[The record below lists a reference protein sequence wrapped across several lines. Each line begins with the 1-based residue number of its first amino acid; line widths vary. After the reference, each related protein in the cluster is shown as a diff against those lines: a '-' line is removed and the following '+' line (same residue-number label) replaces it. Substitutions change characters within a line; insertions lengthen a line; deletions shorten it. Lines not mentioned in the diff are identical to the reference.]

1 MQHLTSNPIQQL
13 RRILHDQYSFS
24 SIIKELIQ
32 NADDARAQE
41 FHLGWIPNWPANTH
55 PLLTGPTLLCLN
67 DGEFRKA
74 DSKAICRLD
83 EGAKG
88 ADTGTIGKYGLG
100 MKSVFHLCEGFF
112 YAASPD
118 QPAAEGKPFVELLNP
133 WPEGG
138 PHDSWADTERA
149 RNAIIDCVSAWRHE
163 SKRWFCLVIPL
174 RTPEQLEGAEAILP
188 GHFPRIDDLLDAY
201 ESHELA
207 TLTTLLRRL
216 SRISIWRWSANE
228 GGLTRATRLAL
239 DGRETK
245 RRCFPQLDPGT
256 QNRICVEVVG
266 HSSAERVVL
275 RACGVESL
283 DASPIFTQLKDDP
296 RWPKNFTLNPA
307 TGRSEDTREKAAPHA
322 AAVWTIRDA
331 ERGQLRVR
339 DTVFL
344 PLSKGEREQLS
355 CDGARHFELLLHG
368 LFFLDAGR
376 RELYARDPEDRAHAA
391 GGLQESW
398 NRHLLQRAVLPLV
411 LPALEAFAGACAL
424 SDSDLKN
431 LTAAL
436 SGSKLFREHR
446 DELCSA
452 GNWVR
457 RINLAESGQV
467 WGLVD
472 SAKRFYEV
480 PSLAGREATAHRLFG
495 ALQRL
500 CQTHVLVEVEQ
511 VCPRLTR
518 RDAAAWCEA
527 EPLLLEL
534 LESLDPA
541 GLSTTD
547 ALKFAAEFWGLVG
560 HRAPRRAVQVI
571 AGKLRRLIAEHGVRA
586 LDAVRIEFGEFLAQ
600 IPEDAWV
607 SFGPIEK
614 DAASI
619 FRELNELPL
628 GHVVV
633 PADLAPDVV
642 SGDKL
647 SLDEAKTVLDW
658 LERTSNKR
666 SAERTA
672 AVAMSAIAATQGSR
686 DEKLARLGNVA
697 VLLARRGEAKDEVLT
712 WERAAGLF
720 DCGRLFAGGSTDL
733 AHLQEALC
741 EQPLSLYE
749 PRACEAFQ
757 VLFGTEPRRCTPG
770 TCVELLVTG
779 PSLRSEAHREPLFKR
794 LLAVTEGVDST
805 TRKMALRYLLHASRE
820 NIGDLNSLLLTSES
834 LAAGG
839 VLSRVAR
846 AALDR
851 EKTGWRVVPDRLCK
865 HVSDVLRDEL
875 GVRRVDGAT
884 LTELLAR
891 LPRTE
896 GSLAWL
902 AELGLSIEDAER
914 VLAALTDRELWRA
927 VPLHRRADWYGEQ
940 AARYVSLTDGQCFL
954 EPETRAT
961 PFQRVAQRVTLVRRP
976 SNLELQQHYI
986 DAGIEVWGPH
996 GCLAVAVHCD
1006 SPSDFAE
1013 EMLEALAVV
1022 QGPLDGSVLE
1032 PLRHK
1037 PWLPGP
1043 GSVRAPVDVVDLP
1056 DVAGELERLLDDPR
1070 IDNAFVCVTRLRV
1083 DWERHHQALGVLRQ
1097 RAILPGFATSLRLL
1111 AMCLGEIDAFRL
1123 GQIVAV
1129 HDQPARLVELSEAFR
1144 GCARVSPVF
1153 SLLDTLFTRFEDKRD
1168 EVANHL
1174 ADGLLQATELASLRS
1189 NIEGLVEKAARQ
1201 RSGTESREFRALR
1214 WLLQTLGAHAE
1225 FQPNDLRNLTLR
1237 AGDGSWQPA
1246 TRLCFSAEGVPT
1258 HYLLDPNLAAVFP
1271 EHVRRPPRDVST
1283 SVELDSA
1290 VVSECGVTSVEALI
1304 EYFEPWRGRL
1314 ARPVVGGFL
1323 ALLGDEPNVRSE
1335 ADASLHPRTVRS
1347 VRESINWE
1355 PIAGSRA
1362 VGADEDIHTIMEKQ
1376 RFLVVVGEDGQPVRV
1391 FNLMGERFEA
1401 RVGGDVSSLFLG
1413 NLFFAPAKGRCKT
1426 ITVRRLDVTKFTPRA
1441 LTDILLESTRIL
1453 LRDVYCRQSTPIDAL
1468 WRDLSEA
1475 TQLQLEI
1482 VQDVILE
1489 SAWVVLDQLGLRR
1502 MASIRPLARRRE
1514 QLERLRAEARYEKH
1528 PESARAEIDTQLL
1541 NLNQEL
1547 RTQIETDETVQ
1558 REMLEAVRAKMSE
1571 FEYSLDSLGFELF
1584 QNADDAIAEL
1594 RDMLNSS
1601 SETEARVCVELCA
1614 AEGRYILSLVHWGRP
1629 INEFHRGSFSA
1640 EEGRRRGYDTDL
1652 KKMLLLSTSDKRERS
1667 EIVTG
1672 KFGLGFK
1679 TAFFASDR
1687 PRILSGELG
1696 FEVLGGLMPVA
1707 LDSASRDE
1715 LSKLMLSHAELRRD
1729 GTVISLPLR
1738 VDAGQLEQALQ
1749 RLVELLPLIL
1759 AFSRC
1764 VKRCQI
1770 QLRGA
1775 EHDVR
1780 WVETELVAPGVY
1792 LGYCTTLGSHV
1803 PPVDRALVF
1812 RSDAL
1817 ALLVALTPE
1826 GASPVPDEVPTFWV
1840 SAPTRSDDGCG
1851 VAVNG
1856 PFRVDV
1862 GRTQL
1867 ACERDGS
1874 PLREND
1880 HLAQTLGRAVGHG
1893 LVALFDASLTDW
1905 SSVRSTL
1912 GVLREKSATDFWLS
1926 LWDVLTGA
1934 GSSKSSLIQS
1944 IVWGEG
1950 RGLQHVLEACAAL
1963 PTGLCAPYDNL
1974 TAIDQVRAVVSGVL
1988 DTDATALQLVAD
2000 WPTFSEKFAQ
2010 GTLVSHSR
2018 SADAIAEGP
2027 RETLNRLPRVT
2038 LERAIRGELT
2048 QAGVDSETAERLGR
2062 VVNREALKAW
2072 AAPGGRAD
2080 ETELKAIE
2088 ALLREQRFQAMNGDW
2103 VIARDLLIP
2112 KVEST
2117 AADGST
2123 SEEHRRCAFAPAD
2136 RILHPDYAGSALEF
2150 VFACRG
2156 EMHAPAEALA
2166 AWIQRSEDA
2175 ARRRAG
2181 LRYLLE
2187 GRLAAEVGRIVRT
2200 ERDGTW
2206 VAELTRRELSSLD
2219 FDENEQLRLLGLTGA
2234 TGQDVVQMFLMPLE
2248 QEVVAP
2254 ALHPQRVLQAIANW
2268 WRESADDEL
2277 PAYNARIYPD
2287 ATFPIRAGLDGD
2299 LDRSGWLRL
2308 FLLGCTRSMGP
2319 LTDAQHR
2326 DFVRLCDTHGWIQ
2339 RLAQIEHDRHGWLA
2353 CWNQYIDG
2361 QIDRIRYFHWMKN
2374 LLGLSVIARFLPEY
2388 VEAFLAVDRMSGD
2401 FGLDEVANPRAGAVF
2416 SGGGPDAPPLG
2427 QIIGVGQCF
2436 IMRELARSGMIRNSA
2451 AHRWCFVPLR
2461 QVRQLIGRIG
2471 GPEWSGTGPL
2481 WSFSAEIHAFLKQHL
2496 EDPSLALGFDIPL
2509 LLVAERPQLWRAI
2522 VDDQP
2527 PEASA
2532 ESSEEWQ

>member
-1 MQHLTSNPIQQL
+1 MQRLTSNPVQQL
-13 RRILHDQYSFS
+13 RRILHDQYSFG
-24 SIIKELIQ
+24 SIVKELIQ
-32 NADDARAQE
+32 NADDARASA
-41 FHLGWIPNWPANTH
+41 FHLGWVPSWPSDTH

-74 DSKAICRLD
+74 DAKAICRLD

-88 ADTGTIGKYGLG
+88 ADAGTIGKYGLG

-118 QPAAEGKPFVELLNP
+118 QPAAAGRPFVELLNP

-138 PHDSWADTERA
+138 PHDAWADTERA
-149 RNAIIDCVSAWRHE
+149 RHAVSECISGWRHE
-163 SKRWFCLVIPL
+163 APRWFCLVIPL
-174 RTPEQLEGAEAILP
+174 RRLEHLDGAEAILP
-188 GHFPRIDDLLDAY
+188 GHFPQIETLLEAY
-201 ESHELA
+201 EPHELA
-207 TLTTLLRRL
+207 TLATLLRYL
-216 SRISIWRWSANE
+216 SRVAIWRWDDTQRA
-228 GGLTRATRLAL
+228 LTPATVLELNAATTNRRRYPELA
-239 DGRETK
+239 
-245 RRCFPQLDPGT
+245 PGT
-256 QNRICVEVVG
+256 RNTIRVDVVS
-266 HSSAERVVL
+266 HSSPNRVVL

-283 DASPIFTQLKDDP
+283 NAASVFDTLKSDV
-296 RWPKNFTLNPA
+296 RWPKNYTLNPE
-307 TGRSEDTREKAAPHA
+307 TGRSEDMREKAAPHA
-322 AAVWTIRDA
+322 AAVWTVRDA

-391 GGLQESW
+391 DGLQESW

-436 SGSKLFREHR
+436 STSKLFREHR
-446 DELCSA
+446 DKLCSA
-452 GNWVR
+452 RNWVR
-457 RINLAESGQV
+457 RIDFTGHGHV

-472 SAKRFYEV
+472 CDQRFYEV
-480 PSLAGREATAHRLFG
+480 PALARREATALRLFG
-495 ALQRL
+495 VLHRL
-500 CQTHVLVEVEQ
+500 CQTHVVVEVEQ
-511 VCPRLTR
+511 ACPRLAKQ
-518 RDAAAWCEA
+518 DATAWS
-527 EPLLLEL
+527 EPESLLLEL
-534 LESLDPA
+534 LDSLDPQA
-541 GLSTTD
+541 LTTTD
-547 ALKFAAEFWGLVG
+547 GLLFMADFLRLVG
-560 HRAPRRAVQVI
+560 HSAPQRAVHVI
-571 AGKLRRLIAEHGVRA
+571 AGKVRRLIAEHGVRA
-586 LDAVRIEFGEFLAQ
+586 LDAVRSEFGECLAQ

-607 SFGPIEK
+607 SFGPLEK

-619 FRELNELPL
+619 FRELNELL
-628 GHVVV
+628 LDHVVV
-633 PADLAPDVV
+633 PADLAPRTV

-647 SLDEAKTVLDW
+647 SLDEATTILDW
-658 LERTSNKR
+658 LERTSTER

-672 AVAMSAIAATQGSR
+672 AVAISAIAATRGAR
-686 DEKLARLGNVA
+686 DEKLERLGDSA
-697 VLLARRGEAKDEVLT
+697 VLLARHGDEQDEVLT
-712 WERAAGLF
+712 WRRAGALF
-720 DCGRLFAGGSTDL
+720 ESGRLFAGGSRDL
-733 AHLQEALC
+733 ALLQEALR

-779 PSLRSEAHREPLFKR
+779 PSLRSEAHREPLFRR

-820 NIGDLNSLLLTSES
+820 NIGDLNSILLTSAS
-834 LAAGG
+834 LGAGG
-839 VLSRVAR
+839 ALSRVAR

-851 EKTGWRVVPDRLCK
+851 DKSGWRVVPDRLCK

-884 LTELLAR
+884 LTELLTR
-891 LPRTE
+891 VLRTK

-927 VPLHRRADWYGEQ
+927 VPLHRTVDWCGEHTV
-940 AARYVSLTDGQCFL
+940 RYVSLTDGQCFL

-961 PFQRVAQRVTLVRRP
+961 PFQRVAQRVTLLRRP
-976 SNLELQQHYI
+976 STLELLQRYI
-986 DAGIEVWGPH
+986 DAGVEIWGPH
-996 GCLAVAVHCD
+996 GCLSVAVNSD
-1006 SPSDFAE
+1006 SPGDFAE
-1013 EMLEALAVV
+1013 EILEALADV
-1022 QGPLDGSVLE
+1022 QGQLDPRLLE
-1032 PLRHK
+1032 RLRDAK
-1037 PWLPGP
+1037 WLPRP
-1043 GSVRAPVDVVDLP
+1043 NSAIAPADVVDLP
-1056 DVAGELERLLDDPR
+1056 EVATELERLLDDPL
-1070 IDNAFVCVTRLRV
+1070 IDNAFVSVSRLRV
-1083 DWERHHQALGVLRQ
+1083 DWERHRRALSVMRQ
-1097 RAILPGFATSLRLL
+1097 RGILPGFADSLRLL
-1111 AMCLGEIDAFRL
+1111 ATCLSATDTFRLGEIA
-1123 GQIVAV
+1123 AV
-1129 HDQPARLVELSEAFR
+1129 REQPARLIELSEAFR

-1168 EVANHL
+1168 DVANHL

-1201 RSGTESREFRALR
+1201 RSGTESREFQALR

-1225 FQPNDLRNLTLR
+1225 FQPNDLRTLTLR

-1246 TRLCFSAEGVPT
+1246 TRLCFAAEGVPA
-1258 HYLLDPNLAAVFP
+1258 HYLLDPDLADAFP
-1271 EHVRRPPRDVST
+1271 EHVRRPRQTMSQYDVVASP
-1283 SVELDSA
+1283 VAPL
-1290 VVSECGVTSVEALI
+1290 GVASPVDTMV
-1304 EYFEPWRGRL
+1304 EYFELWRGRL
-1314 ARPVVGGFL
+1314 NRPVVGGFL
-1323 ALLGDEPNVRSE
+1323 ALLGDEASVRSE
-1335 ADASLHPRTVRS
+1335 AEASVHPRSVRS
-1347 VRESINWE
+1347 VRECINWE
-1355 PIAGSRA
+1355 PIADSVT
-1362 VGADEDIHTIMEKQ
+1362 VGADEDIHAMMAKQ
-1376 RFLVVVGEDGQPVRV
+1376 RFRVVIGEEGQPIRV
-1391 FNLMGERFEA
+1391 HNLMGDAFEA
-1401 RVGGDVSSLFLG
+1401 RVGGDVSSIFLG
-1413 NLFFAPAKGRCKT
+1413 NLFFSPAEGRCKT
-1426 ITVRRLDVTKFTPRA
+1426 LTVRRFDISKFTPRE
-1441 LTDILLESTRIL
+1441 LSDILLASSRIL
-1453 LRDVYCRQSTPIDAL
+1453 LRDVYCKQSTRIEAL

-1475 TQLQLEI
+1475 TQLQLQI

-1502 MASIRPLARRRE
+1502 MASIRPLARQRE
-1514 QLERLRAEARYEKH
+1514 ELERRRAEARYERR
-1528 PESARAEIDTQLL
+1528 PDTARAELDTQLL
-1541 NLNQEL
+1541 SLNQKL
-1547 RTQIETDETVQ
+1547 RTLIATDETVQ
-1558 REMLEAVRAKMSE
+1558 REMLDAVLAKMSE

-1584 QNADDAIAEL
+1584 QNADDAVAEL
-1594 RDMLNSS
+1594 RDMRSS
-1601 SETEARVCVELCA
+1601 LSESEARVCVELHS
-1614 AEGRYILSLVHWGRP
+1614 EEEQHTLSLVHWGRP
-1629 INEFHRGSFSA
+1629 INEFHWGSFSA
-1640 EEGRRRGYDTDL
+1640 EKGRGRGYDTDL
-1652 KKMLLLSTSDKRERS
+1652 RKMLLLSTSDKRERS

-1679 TAFFASDR
+1679 TVFFASDR
-1687 PRILSGELG
+1687 PRVLSGDLG

-1707 LDSASRDE
+1707 LDSASRNE
-1715 LSKLMLSHAELRRD
+1715 LSQLMLSHGESRRD

-1738 VDAGQLEQALQ
+1738 VHAGQMEQALQ
-1749 RLVELLPLIL
+1749 RFVLLLPMVL

-1764 VKRCQI
+1764 LKHC
-1770 QLRGA
+1770 QLRLPSA
-1775 EHDVR
+1775 QYDVR
-1780 WVETELVAPGVY
+1780 WVETELVGPGVY
-1792 LGYCTTLGSHV
+1792 LGCCTTLGSHV

-1812 RSDAL
+1812 RSDSL
-1817 ALLVALTPE
+1817 ALLVALTPA

-1880 HLAQTLGRAVGHG
+1880 HLAQTLGRAVGRG
-1893 LVALFDASLTDW
+1893 LVQLFDACLTDW

-1912 GVLREKSATDFWLS
+1912 GMLREKSATDFWLS

-1934 GSSKSSLIQS
+1934 GCSKNRLIES

-1950 RGLQHVLEACAAL
+1950 RGLQHMLEARPAL
-1963 PTGLCAPYDNL
+1963 PTGLCAPFHNL
-1974 TAIDQVRAVVSGVL
+1974 TAIDQVRAVVNGVL
-1988 DTDATALQLVAD
+1988 DADKAVLQLVAE
-2000 WPTFSEKFAQ
+2000 WPEFSERFAP
-2010 GTLVSHSR
+2010 GSLVSHSR
-2018 SADAIAEGP
+2018 CAAAIAKGP
-2027 RETLNRLPRVT
+2027 RQFLDRLPRVT
-2038 LERAIRGELT
+2038 LESAIRGELHY
-2048 QAGVDSETAERLGR
+2048 AGVDSETAKSLGR
-2062 VVNREALKAW
+2062 VVNRETFKAW
-2072 AAPGGRAD
+2072 AAPGGFAQ
-2080 ETELKAIE
+2080 EAELKAIE
-2088 ALLREQRFQAMNGDW
+2088 AFLREQRFQAVNGDW

-2112 KVEST
+2112 KSEST

-2136 RILHPDYAGSALEF
+2136 RILHPDYSGPALDF
-2150 VFACRG
+2150 VYACRG
-2156 EMHAPAEALA
+2156 EMRAPADALA
-2166 AWIQRSEDA
+2166 AWLLESEDA

-2187 GRLAAEVGRIVRT
+2187 GSLAAQVSHIVRA

-2206 VAELTRRELSSLD
+2206 VAELTRSELSSLG
-2219 FDENEQLRLLGLTGA
+2219 FDENEQLRLLALTGA
-2234 TGQDVVQMFLMPLE
+2234 TGQEVAQMFLMPLE
-2248 QEVVAP
+2248 PVRSVP
-2254 ALHPQRVLQAIANW
+2254 VKRPQHVLQAIADW
-2268 WRESADDEL
+2268 WSKNADDEL
-2277 PAYNARIYPD
+2277 RDYNARIYPG

-2308 FLLGCTRSMGP
+2308 FLLACTRSMGP
-2319 LTDAQHR
+2319 FTDEQHR

-2339 RLAQIEHDRHGWLA
+2339 RLAQIEHDRNGWLA

-2361 QIDRIRYFHWMKN
+2361 QINRIRYFHWMKH

-2401 FGLDEVANPRAGAVF
+2401 FGLDEVANPRASGAF

-2436 IMRELARSGMIRNSA
+2436 IMRELTRSGVIRNSA
-2451 AHRWCFVPLR
+2451 AHRWCFVPLSL
-2461 QVRQLIGRIG
+2461 VRQLIARIG
-2471 GPEWSGTGPL
+2471 GPAWSRTGPL

-2496 EDPSLALGFDIPL
+2496 EDPSLTLGFDIPL
-2509 LLVAERPQLWRAI
+2509 LLVAERPKLWREI

-2527 PEASA
+2527 PDANA
-2532 ESSEEWQ
+2532 ESGGEWQ